1 MSRRCKEQPTRKPR
15 WRLVF
20 LVGCAE
26 VIVAIGLIWFRV
38 GPGTE
43 ALAQS
48 ANPQGPPPASAPA
61 GAPSASS
68 SDYSQRVVA
77 YLYDSI
83 PITREEL
90 GEYLIARLGAE
101 KLELLVNKR
110 IIELACKERN
120 IEVTAAEVEAALEE
134 NLSGLSVSREV
145 FVKEVLK
152 GYKKTLY
159 EWKEDVLRPKLL
171 MTKLVRDKVTST
183 EEDLRKAFEAYYG
196 EKVECRLILYPKSEE
211 NRARAEYPSIRDSE
225 EAFAQKAKQQ
235 ASPHLAA
242 VGGKLDKPLG
252 RYTIG
257 NDELE
262 REIFSLQPG
271 DVSRVM
277 GTPEGAVVV
286 KCDKRIPADTT
297 VNFETVKPQL
307 IKDVIERKIQL
318 EIKETFAKLS
328 EKANPRLLLE
338 GAQRKTNLAAEVRRD
353 LSPVNTQH
361 HTIAGPGN

>member
-38 GPGTE
+38 GPGAE
-43 ALAQS
+43 ALGQS
-48 ANPQGPPPASAPA
+48 ANPQGRPPVSAPP
-61 GAPSASS
+61 GPPSASS
-68 SDYSQRVVA
+68 SDYSLRVVA

-90 GEYLIARLGAE
+90 GEYLIARQGAE

-110 IIELACKERN
+110 IIELACKERH
-120 IEVTAAEVEAALEE
+120 IEVTAAEVEAAFEE

-171 MTKLVRDKVTST
+171 MTKLVRDKVTYS
-183 EEDLRKAFEAYYG
+183 EEDLHKAFEAYYG

-211 NRARAEYPSIRDSE
+211 TRARTEYPSIRDSE

-235 ASPHLAA
+235 ASAHLAA

-277 GTPEGAVVV
+277 GTPEGAVVF

-307 IKDVIERKIQL
+307 IKEVIERKVQG
-318 EIKETFAKLS
+318 EIKKTFAELS

-338 GAQRKTNLAAEVRRD
+338 GAQRKTNLASEMRRD
-353 LSPVNTQH
+353 LAPPTTMH
-361 HTIAGPGN
+361 HPIGGPGQ